1 MQVPFHDL
9 RARELG
15 ELSCLC
21 PTLVFTKVY
30 AVLQFFFNFFFFQ
43 IQKHSSEQ
51 LCMHLGLEKLKA
63 TKCRGSSSVNVA
75 LETDI
80 SQSAAQKSFYSLS
93 QYFSDP

>member
-1 MQVPFHDL
+1 MP
-9 RARELG
+9 
-15 ELSCLC
+15 LSHFSLHKGLC
-21 PTLVFTKVY
+21 STPI
-30 AVLQFFFNFFFFQ
+30 FFYYFFSQ

>member
-30 AVLQFFFNFFFFQ
+30 AVLQFFFNFFFPNT
-43 IQKHSSEQ
+43 KAQ
-51 LCMHLGLEKLKA
+51 LRTIVHAFGIGKVEGHEM
-63 TKCRGSSSVNVA
+63 
-75 LETDI
+75 
-80 SQSAAQKSFYSLS
+80 
-93 QYFSDP
+93 